1 MSRPTGTTLRGSKT
15 ASLPAP
21 GVPFYTPAQT
31 PPPGTAVKDT
41 THDGK
46 PLPTLFTPHKIRG
59 VEFAN
64 RFVVSPMCMYS
75 ADDGHLTDFHLVH
88 LGQFALHGAALTIVE
103 ATSVTPN
110 GRISPEDA
118 GLWQDSQV
126 APLRRVADFVHSQ
139 GQKIGIQLAHAG
151 RKASTLAP
159 WHVAKRGEHQFAA
172 EAEGGWPDKTWS
184 ASTLPYA
191 PDWVNPLE
199 MTLDDI
205 KTLKSSFVAAAKRAV
220 AAGIDV
226 IEIHGAHGYLM
237 TQFLSPT
244 TNKRTDQ
251 YGGPLFENRI
261 RLLTE
266 IIQGVRAAIP
276 ETTPLFLRLSA
287 TEWLETVTKEPSW
300 TVEDTI
306 KLADLLPALGVDL
319 LDVSSGGNSRE
330 QYIKMHTR
338 YQIDL
343 VSEIKKALKAQ
354 GSKAADTLQFGAV
367 GMISNAE
374 LARDVAQKGGAVE
387 ADLVFVA
394 RQFLREPEFVRRVA
408 HELGVPIRWATQYH
422 RAQWKPDAK
431 I

>member
-1 MSRPTGTTLRGSKT
+1 MSRPTGTTQRGSKT

-21 GVPFYTPAQT
+21 GVPFYTPAQN
-31 PPPGTAVKDT
+31 PAPGTAIQDT

-46 PLPTLFTPHKIRG
+46 PIPTLFTPLKIRG
-59 VEFAN
+59 VELAN

-110 GRISPEDA
+110 GRISPEDS
-118 GLWQDSQV
+118 GLWQDSQI
-126 APLRRVADFVHSQ
+126 APLKRVADFIHSQ
-139 GQKIGIQLAHAG
+139 GHKVGIQLGHAG

-159 WHVAKRGEHQFAA
+159 WHVAKRGEHQFAK
-172 EAEGGWPDKTWS
+172 ESEGGWPDNTWS
-184 ASTLPYA
+184 ASNIPYA
-191 PDWVNPLE
+191 PGWTNPLE

-205 KTLKSSFVAAAKRAV
+205 KELKESFVAAAKRAI

-226 IEIHGAHGYLM
+226 IEIHGAHGYLI

-251 YGGPLFENRI
+251 YGGSFENRT
-261 RLLTE
+261 RLLLE
-266 IIQGVRAAIP
+266 IAKEVRAAIP

-287 TEWLETVTKEPSW
+287 TEWLETVTKEASW

-306 KLADLLPALGVDL
+306 KLADLLPAVGVDL

-330 QYIKMHTR
+330 QYIKIHSH

-343 VSEIKKALKAQ
+343 VSQIKKALREQ
-354 GSKAADTLQFGAV
+354 GSKAAETLQFGAL
-367 GMISNAE
+367 GMVSTAA
-374 LARDVAQKGGAVE
+374 LASEVTQKGGPVE
-387 ADLVFVA
+387 ADLVLAA
-394 RQFLREPEFVRRVA
+394 RQFLKEPEFVRRVA
-408 HELGVPIRWATQYH
+408 HELGVPIRWPNQYL
-422 RAQWKPDAK
+422 RSQWKQDAK

>member
-1 MSRPTGTTLRGSKT
+1 MSRPTGTTQRGRKT

-21 GVPFYTPAQT
+21 GVPFYTPAHT
-31 PPPGTAVKDT
+31 PSTGTATQST

-46 PLPTLFTPHKIRG
+46 PIPTLFTPHKIRG
-59 VEFAN
+59 VEFGN

-88 LGQFALHGAALTIVE
+88 LGQFALNGAALTIVE

-110 GRISPEDA
+110 GRISPEDS
-118 GLWQDSQV
+118 GLWQDSQI
-126 APLRRVADFVHSQ
+126 APLKRVADFVHSQ
-139 GQKIGIQLAHAG
+139 GNKIGIQLAHAG

-159 WHVAKRGEHQFAA
+159 WHVAKRGEHQFAK
-172 EAEGGWPDKTWS
+172 ESEGGWPDNTWS
-184 ASTLPYA
+184 ASNIPYA

-205 KTLKSSFVAAAKRAV
+205 KELKDSFVAAAKRAI

-251 YGGPLFENRI
+251 YGGSFENRT
-261 RLLTE
+261 RLLLE
-266 IIQGVRAAIP
+266 ITKEVRAVIP
-276 ETTPLFLRLSA
+276 ESTPLFLRLSA
-287 TEWLETVTKEPSW
+287 TEWLESANEPSW
-300 TVEDTI
+300 TVQDTI
-306 KLADLLPALGVDL
+306 KLADLLPSLGVDL

-330 QYIKMHTR
+330 QVIKMHSH

-343 VSEIKKALKAQ
+343 VSQIKKGLREQ
-354 GSKAADTLQFGAV
+354 GSKAAETLQFGAV
-367 GMISNAE
+367 GMISTAE
-374 LARDVAQKGGAVE
+374 LASEVAQKGGPVE

-394 RQFLREPEFVRRVA
+394 RQFLKEPEFVRRVA
-408 HELGVPIRWATQYH
+408 HNLGVPVRWPNQYH